1 MSKKYGVD
9 SEDFEV
15 LERLREGLVIYD
27 NVLISRRGKLERWGY
42 VEKHARGDYRLTPVG
57 DLALELGLDR
67 FIWLNKQ
74 DKWTKIPD
82 EEAPQALHQLA
93 KLEAKISRRRT
104 LYRGTII
111 DPPGLL
117 PLVRFFLGLSAAKGA
132 YNFIRKEDE
141 DTFFASVV
149 AFVVLYLVCVVA

>member
-1 MSKKYGVD
+1 MYGVD
-9 SEDFEV
+9 SNDFAV
-15 LERLREGLVIYD
+15 LERLRGGLGIYD
-27 NVLISRRGKLERWGY
+27 NVLISRRRKLERWGY
-42 VEKHARGDYRLTPVG
+42 VEKHARGDYHLTQVG
-57 DLALELGLDR
+57 ALALELGPDKFR
-67 FIWLNKQ
+67 WLSEQ

-82 EEAPQALHQLA
+82 EEAPQVLHQLA
-93 KLEAKISRRRT
+93 KLEAKISRDKT

-141 DTFFASVV
+141 DPFFASVV
-149 AFVVLYLVCVVA
+149 AFIVLYLVCVVA